1 MSYLHKMKISTE
13 GVLVL
18 ASAKRLAKEYAEKEF
33 DYHFPDGL
41 SALLQQHSII
51 ALTTMMG
58 DSLIIDFVDEFD
70 PTATVDNEIQ
80 QWIELEEDDLLLVLH
95 HGEFTWICDAK
106 GDYTQV
112 HWSPV
117 QKIANLSAGNY
128 LVTIKIQDL
137 SDQIDDFEAYFR
149 LTVQLKKSE
158 EVAPTENEV
167 MDIMDLIIDFDSE

>member
-1 MSYLHKMKISTE
+1 MKISTE
-13 GVLVL
+13 GALVL

-33 DYHFPDGL
+33 DYDFPEGL

-51 ALTTMMG
+51 ALTTQMG
-58 DSLIIDFVDEFD
+58 DDLIVDFVDEFD

-95 HGEFTWICDAK
+95 HGTFTSICDMQ
-106 GDYTQV
+106 GDYTRCN
-112 HWSPV
+112 WEPI
-117 QKIANLSAGNY
+117 QKIEGLPAGTH
-128 LVTIKIQDL
+128 LVTIKVQDL
-137 SDQIDDFEAYFR
+137 KDQFDEYEAYFR

-158 EVAPTENEV
+158 LVATTVNEV